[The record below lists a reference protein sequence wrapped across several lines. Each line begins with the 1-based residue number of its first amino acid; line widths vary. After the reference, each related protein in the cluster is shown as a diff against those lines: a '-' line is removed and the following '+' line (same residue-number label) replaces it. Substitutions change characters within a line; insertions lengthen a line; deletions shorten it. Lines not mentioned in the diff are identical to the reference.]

1 MHRCYYKCAL
11 QTHAN
16 ATLQVIIELSPEYP
30 YRAPRFLLQPRD
42 GSAETYD
49 PCLKDVEAELNGS
62 YDELVD
68 YDDDS
73 KGHLLSHQLCKLQT
87 MLAGFHDVKK
97 EMPTFGRISRGRD
110 RKRPVAYDPR
120 ARANTHRVL

>member
-11 QTHAN
+11 QTHTK

-68 YDDDS
+68 YDNDS
-73 KGHLLSHQLCKLQT
+73 KGHLLSHQLCKLQA
-87 MLAGFHDVKK
+87 MLAMIYSTKNDKPAFVR
-97 EMPTFGRISRGRD
+97 TSRGRD
-110 RKRPVAYDPR
+110 RKRPLAYDLR
-120 ARANTHRVL
+120 ARANAYRTL